1 MTEAIGE
8 PLAPR
13 RSGVILASIGCV
25 LVILAM
31 VVVGLEIVDKPHF
44 GGLVGPWFLE
54 VITSGVIVGSLMLLI
69 GAFMLPGKTTWPGIT
84 LILWGLIGVT
94 SPLFGLMFLFPWGL
108 LALSLP
114 LVIAILMKHAKSIKP
129 AQQHS

>member
-1 MTEAIGE
+1 
-8 PLAPR
+8 
-13 RSGVILASIGCV
+13 VIVASIGCA
-25 LVILAM
+25 LVVIAM
-31 VVVGLEIVDKPHF
+31 GVVGLEIIDKPHF

-54 VITSGVIVGSLMLLI
+54 VITSGVIVGSLMLLM
-69 GAFMLPGKTTWPGIT
+69 GAFMLPEKKTWRGIT

-114 LVIAILMKHAKSIKP
+114 LVVAILMNYWKRTN
-129 AQQHS
+129 